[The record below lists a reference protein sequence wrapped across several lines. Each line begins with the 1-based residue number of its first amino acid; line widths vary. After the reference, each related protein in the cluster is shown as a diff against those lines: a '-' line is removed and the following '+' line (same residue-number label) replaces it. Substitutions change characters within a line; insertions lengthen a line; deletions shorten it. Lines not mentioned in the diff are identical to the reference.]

1 MYCYATDIKIKVLK
15 AFQQVGYKLQ
25 IKVITVEWQGSSI
38 IILKID
44 SPFIKISIMY

>member
-25 IKVITVEWQGSSI
+25 IKVITSGVTG
-38 IILKID
+38 LLHNY
-44 SPFIKISIMY
+44 P